1 MFGFLKPDP
10 ARKLRKQYDAK
21 LDQALQAQRNGNIRG
36 YADLTAEAQAIW
48 KELEPLEN
56 QDQRGPGA

>member
-21 LDQALQAQRNGNIRG
+21 LDQALQAQRNGDIRG
-36 YADLTAEAQAIW
+36 YANLTTEAEAIW
-48 KELEPLEN
+48 KELEPLEK
-56 QDQRGPGA
+56 QTRRG